1 MKKMFSKVMGAIL
14 VLMTAAGPVL
24 AQDLTPPPA
33 ARSAPVSTTSPSAPS
48 RAEMEGA
55 VIIAGHPRAGEVP
68 YGPRSASD
76 APPQVIL
83 PADFIASYGQAAYV
97 QTRADN
103 SRTCARVG
111 TYTARAMELFNRSD
125 KLRLK
130 YDGLNKS
137 LLKLSR
143 DSAVATWIRRI
154 FGFVAIGIAAT
165 ISGPYAGI
173 VGSSVLGNE
182 AMGTASDRG
191 QRTWRD
197 HMAVSNEAALINV
210 DAMMLWL
217 ESIMW
222 WYEDMAP
229 LCARTQPTSGEGLL
243 AQAQ

>member
-1 MKKMFSKVMGAIL
+1 MGAIL

-33 ARSAPVSTTSPSAPS
+33 ARSAPAPVTATSAPTRS
-48 RAEMEGA
+48 DMEGA
-55 VIIAGHPRAGEVP
+55 VIIAGRPRAGEVP

-76 APPQVIL
+76 APPQVIM
-83 PADFIASYGQAAYV
+83 PADFIAAYGQEAYV
-97 QTRADN
+97 QTRNDN
-103 SRTCARVG
+103 TRTCARVG
-111 TYTARAMELFNRSD
+111 TYTARAMELFNRSAA
-125 KLRLK
+125 LRLK

-143 DSAVATWIRRI
+143 DSSVASWIRRI
-154 FGFVAIGIAAT
+154 FGIVAIGIAAT

-217 ESIMW
+217 ESVMW
-222 WYEDMAP
+222 WYEEMAP
-229 LCARTQPTSGEGLL
+229 LCARVQSTSGAGQL
-243 AQAQ
+243 AQ